1 MSGSVWMD
9 TISAIF
15 NFIDKTF
22 VIAEIEIRKLRH
34 DYFELI
40 TRSIQPI
47 LWLLILGQVFN
58 RTHAIPTGNLS
69 YISYLA
75 PGILAQS
82 VLFVVIFF
90 GIAIIWERDLGILH
104 KFLVSPTPRAAL
116 VLGKALSAGVRGL
129 SQAAIIYIISL
140 LLGVQMNWHIPALA
154 VMLAVVILGSGLF
167 ATFSLI
173 VACIVKTRDRF
184 MGIGQILTMPL
195 FFASNALYPISI
207 MPHWLQFFSHINP
220 LTYEVDALRAL
231 MVSGAVSA
239 YGVGTDVVILLFSM
253 TLLVGIGAWMYPR
266 VVI

>member
-1 MSGSVWMD
+1 MASH
-9 TISAIF
+9 
-15 NFIDKTF
+15 
-22 VIAEIEIRKLRH
+22 LRASLQSYAR
-34 DYFELI
+34 DSYWK
-40 TRSIQPI
+40 SI
-47 LWLLILGQVFN
+47 L
-58 RTHAIPTGNLS
+58 
-69 YISYLA
+69 YLVYG

-82 VLFVVIFF
+82 VLFVAIFF

-104 KFLVSPTPRAAL
+104 KFLASPTPRAAL
-116 VLGKALSAGVRGL
+116 VLGEALSAGVRGL

-220 LTYEVDALRAL
+220 LTYEVDALRAFDGEWGGKCL
-231 MVSGAVSA
+231 WRG
-239 YGVGTDVVILLFSM
+239 YGCGHIAHFINSSCWNRCVDVPESCHLKMKCVPQNIENQHSCNQGKACEDCFQSFS
-253 TLLVGIGAWMYPR
+253 L
-266 VVI
+266 